1 MKSAMSEVKSI
12 SDQFISKLHES
23 EKKTVEFE
31 NKAMKTMQKETK
43 KEEN

>member
-1 MKSAMSEVKSI
+1 MSEVKSI

-31 NKAMKTMQKETK
+31 NKARNTLT
-43 KEEN
+43 EERKRQREK